1 MSFLDSFSSA
11 LPKEITLE
19 YLKQFVP
26 VEWWDEKPEWAA
38 VSALCRCGKFDVQD
52 YLKRYPD
59 VEQTDID
66 PVLHF
71 VRHGIKGNR
80 YFNCMQDTDCGGYKV
95 NLAYKA
101 FKNGEYEKALKLY
114 EELGKKIGVENFK
127 QNIDICNK
135 NIKKQSYSNCNKNT
149 IKVSN
154 VSHEID
160 DLKKQNTVLKEHIKI
175 LQNDLEKYY
184 SGEKKNAQ

>member
-1 MSFLDSFSSA
+1 MSILDSFSSA
-11 LPKEITLE
+11 LPQEISLE

-59 VEQTDID
+59 VQQTDID

-71 VRHGIKGNR
+71 VRYGIKENR
-80 YFNCMQDTDCGGYKV
+80 YFNCMPDTDFGGSKV

-101 FKNGEYEKALKLY
+101 FKNGEYKKALKLY
-114 EELGKKIGVENFK
+114 EELGERIGIKNFAANIAICKKIL
-127 QNIDICNK
+127 I
-135 NIKKQSYSNCNKNT
+135 
-149 IKVSN
+149 
-154 VSHEID
+154 
-160 DLKKQNTVLKEHIKI
+160 I
-175 LQNDLEKYY
+175 LD
-184 SGEKKNAQ
+184 